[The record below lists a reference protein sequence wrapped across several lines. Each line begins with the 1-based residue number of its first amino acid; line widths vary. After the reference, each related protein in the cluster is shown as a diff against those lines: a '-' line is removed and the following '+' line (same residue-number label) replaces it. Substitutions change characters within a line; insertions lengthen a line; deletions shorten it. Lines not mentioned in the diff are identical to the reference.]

1 MDGTVPVETTSLLD
15 GDAMMDAT
23 ECFED
28 EKSSILHE
36 FIGATNEKEVIVEH
50 SCAVTQLLLGA
61 FEIEMHVEAFEK
73 FSDWITECV
82 GFLDEM
88 RDENERRLDRRR
100 EKFWN
105 LLDDFHQFL
114 QRSFVLLS
122 RIDDHGSSEIS
133 K

>member
-1 MDGTVPVETTSLLD
+1 
-15 GDAMMDAT
+15 MDAT

-36 FIGATNEKEVIVEH
+36 FIGTTNEKEVIVQD
-50 SCAVTQLLLGA
+50 SCAVTQFLLGA
-61 FEIEMHVEAFEK
+61 FEIEMYVETFEK
-73 FSDWITECV
+73 FSDGITKCV
-82 GFLDEM
+82 GFLDER
-88 RDENERRLDRRR
+88 RDEDQRWFDRRAERR
-100 EKFWN
+100 N

-122 RIDDHGSSEIS
+122 RIDDHCGSEVT